1 MYEVILQCVY
11 IKLTLVHYGMDSV
24 LLKYHCIV
32 KKVKKPLSCKGKE
45 KAKKKKKKKKMICQI
60 LSVKIYFSCIFI
72 KRMKGL
78 CPSEITSNTK

>member
-45 KAKKKKKKKKMICQI
+45 KAKKKKKNDLPN